1 MKDCLF
7 CKIARGEIPC
17 FKIYEDENV
26 LAFLDVAKD
35 AIGHTL
41 VIPKKHFST
50 VLECD
55 EKTIAQVFDVA
66 QKISKH
72 FVENCGFD
80 GVQIINNC
88 GESAGQTIMHF
99 HVHIVPRKKGDGL
112 LVWKLGAP
120 YEMDLEKIASE
131 LKLKEDY

>member
-7 CKIARGEIPC
+7 CKIVRGEIPC

-41 VIPKKHFST
+41 VIPKKHFGT

-55 EKTIAQVFDVA
+55 EKTISQVFDAA

-120 YEMDLEKIASE
+120 SEMDLEQIAKD
-131 LKLKEDY
+131 LKLN

>member
-7 CKIARGEIPC
+7 CKIISGEIPC
-17 FKIYEDENV
+17 YKIYEDENT

-41 VIPKKHFST
+41 VIPKKHFANAI
-50 VLECD
+50 ECD
-55 EKTIAQVFDVA
+55 EKTISNVFSVA

-72 FVENCGFD
+72 FVQNCGFD

-88 GESAGQTIMHF
+88 GESAGQTVMHF
-99 HVHIVPRKKGDGL
+99 HVHIVPRKNGDGL

-120 YEMDLEKIASE
+120 SEMDLEKIANE
-131 LKLKEDY
+131 LKLK

>member
-1 MKDCLF
+1 MTDCLF
-7 CKIARGEIPC
+7 CKIIKGEIPC
-17 FKIYEDENV
+17 YKIYEDEKV

-41 VIPKKHFST
+41 VIPKKHFAN
-50 VLECD
+50 VIACD
-55 EKTIAQVFDVA
+55 NKTISEVFNVA

-99 HVHIVPRKKGDGL
+99 HVHIVPRKAGDGL
-112 LVWKLGAP
+112 LVWKLGMP
-120 YEMDLEKIASE
+120 YEMNLEEIAKN
-131 LKLKEDY
+131 LKLN